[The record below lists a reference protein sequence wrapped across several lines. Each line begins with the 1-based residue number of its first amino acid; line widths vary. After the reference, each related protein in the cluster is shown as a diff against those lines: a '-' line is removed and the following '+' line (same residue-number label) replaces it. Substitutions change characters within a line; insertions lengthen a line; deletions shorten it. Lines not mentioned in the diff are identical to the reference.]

1 VQTTT
6 RTMTAAISRLVSPRR
21 EALLAG
27 GLACVGA
34 ALLVALAPP
43 TGDAPAHMY
52 RTLLVEQGV
61 LVWDNLWYG
70 GHYPL
75 ASYSLLYYLP
85 AAVVGNLPLVF
96 AAVVLSAALFASL
109 VEWEWGTAGHWP
121 ARAFGVLAAGPI
133 YVGTYSY
140 ALGLAAG
147 LGALCALQ
155 RGRRWLAAGAA
166 ALTLGFSPL
175 AFVFLCLMLLALV
188 LVRRRA
194 RHTLVFAGA
203 IAAIGAVQLGVLA
216 FFPSSGPYPF
226 RLLELGAVLTVSV
239 FGAALGSRTRH
250 GALLAAFFLVWGGA
264 NIAVFLVATPVGE
277 NLTRLRSI
285 VFPLMLLTAF
295 VARFRPRW
303 LAALA
308 LTAALAYNVAPYVAP
323 LVERTDVRP
332 AHGAFWA
339 PALDFLEK
347 RSSPQYR
354 VEVVPTFD
362 HWEAYWLPRAGVPL
376 ARGWYRQID
385 IARNELFYEKPLTP
399 ARFRFWL
406 RRMGVRFVVLPK
418 TRLGQKGEEREAAL
432 LRSGRSGLSVVYA
445 DANVTIFEL
454 PKPSPIL
461 TGPGKPR
468 ITRLDHSR
476 IEGTLTEP
484 GVYTVKVRYTRYWRV
499 HAGAVCV
506 ERIAGGMTRLRALLP
521 GHFALAVPEQPTSLF
536 RLLVGRPPAR
546 C

>member
-1 VQTTT
+1 MQTTT
-6 RTMTAAISRLVSPRR
+6 CTVTAAISRLVSPRR

-27 GLACVGA
+27 SLACVGA
-34 ALLVALAPP
+34 ALLVVLAPP

-109 VEWEWGTAGHWP
+109 VEWEWGAAGHWP

-226 RLLELGAVLTVSV
+226 RLLELGVVLGVSLL
-239 FGAALGSRTRH
+239 GAALASRARH
-250 GALLAAFFLVWGGA
+250 CALLAAFFLVWGGA
-264 NIAVFLVATPVGE
+264 NLAVFLVATPVGE

-308 LTAALAYNVAPYVAP
+308 LTAALAYNVAPYAAP
-323 LVERTDVRP
+323 LLERTDVRP
-332 AHGAFWA
+332 AHRAFWA
-339 PALDFLEK
+339 PALEFLEK
-347 RSSPQYR
+347 HSGPQYR

-399 ARFRFWL
+399 AGFRFWL
-406 RRMGVRFVVLPK
+406 RRMGVRFVLLPK

-432 LRSGRSGLSVVYA
+432 LRSGLSGLSVVFA

-454 PKPSPIL
+454 PKPAPIL
-461 TGPGKPR
+461 TGPGRPR

-484 GVYTVKVRYTRYWRV
+484 GVYTIKVRYTRYWRV
-499 HAGAVCV
+499 RAGAVCV
-506 ERIAGGMTRLRALLP
+506 ERVAGGMTRLRALLP
-521 GHFALAVPEQPTSLF
+521 GRFALAVPEQPTSLV
-536 RLLVGRPPAR
+536 RLLVGRSQAH

>member
-1 VQTTT
+1 LS
-6 RTMTAAISRLVSPRR
+6 AAFVRIVSPRR

-27 GLACVGA
+27 GLACIGA
-34 ALLVALAPP
+34 LLLVALAPP
-43 TGDAPAHMY
+43 TGDAPAHLY

-75 ASYSLLYYLP
+75 ASYSLLYYVP
-85 AAVVGNLPLVF
+85 AALVGNLPLVF
-96 AAVVLSAALFASL
+96 AAVVLSAAFFASL
-109 VEWEWGTAGHWP
+109 VEREWGAAGHWP

-133 YVGTYSY
+133 FVGTYSY

-147 LGALCALQ
+147 LGALYALQ
-155 RGRRWLAAGAA
+155 RGRRWPAAGAA

-175 AFVFLCLMLLALV
+175 AFVFLCLMLFALV
-188 LVRRRA
+188 LARRRA
-194 RHTLVFAGA
+194 RHTLLFAGA
-203 IAAIGAVQLGVLA
+203 IAAIAAVQLAALV

-226 RLLELGAVLTVSV
+226 RLLELGAVLGVSV
-239 FGAALGSRTRH
+239 LGAALASRARH
-250 GALLAAFFLVWGGA
+250 GGLLAAFFLVWGGA
-264 NIAVFLVATPVGE
+264 SIAMFLVATPVGE

-295 VARFRPRW
+295 VARFSPRW
-303 LAALA
+303 LTVLA
-308 LTAALAYNVAPYVAP
+308 LSVALTYNVAPYAAP
-323 LVERTDVRP
+323 LLERTDVRP
-332 AHGAFWA
+332 AHRAFWA
-339 PALDFLEK
+339 PALDFLAQ
-347 RSSPQYR
+347 RSGPDYR

-362 HWEAYWLPRAGVPL
+362 HWEAYWLPQAGIPL

-399 ARFRFWL
+399 AGFRTWL
-406 RRMGVRFVVLPK
+406 RRMGVRFVLLPR

-432 LRSGRSGLSVVYA
+432 LRSGRSGLSPVFA
-445 DANVTIFEL
+445 DANATIYEL
-454 PKPSPIL
+454 PEADPIL
-461 TGPGKPR
+461 TGPGRPR

-476 IEGTLTEP
+476 IEGVLTEP
-484 GVYTVKVRYTRYWRV
+484 GVFTIKVRYTRYWRV
-499 HAGAVCV
+499 RAGAICV
-506 ERIAGGMTRLRALLP
+506 ERIAGGMTRLRATQP
-521 GHFALAVPEQPTSLF
+521 GRFALAVPEQPASLV